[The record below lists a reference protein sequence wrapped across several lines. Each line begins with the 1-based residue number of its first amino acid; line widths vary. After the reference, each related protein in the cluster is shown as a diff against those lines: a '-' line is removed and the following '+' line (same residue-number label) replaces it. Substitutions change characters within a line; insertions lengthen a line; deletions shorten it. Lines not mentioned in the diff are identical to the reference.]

1 MADRSED
8 LLQRILSALEGRGSI
23 GGRRT
28 GLDGGNAGDALNETL
43 ENAEKSLRS
52 YYSTQK
58 EYNKKQQVGNFAA
71 GLFGKTTEAANR
83 DMGRLQNAI
92 RQQEQALDD
101 LISLGHDADSQKRK
115 EIEGGLKM
123 LKTQEAM
130 YNAQAT
136 GASIISNSAQSIFQ
150 TFLRLG
156 VIQAEY
162 QVNLLNIVS
171 QGGSGFQ
178 MAAAA
183 LENAVNQMHA
193 VQSTLS
199 QIAISA
205 GQSLGQLGGK
215 FAPLAGMALGALGH
229 AAQAAADAQKML
241 AMAQIRIMAQ
251 EGDKLIKTHYQLTQT
266 GVIFGNGMQGLID
279 ATKGTKLRLEEMSA
293 VVSENRDTFSRL
305 GIGMSQA
312 TKLIGG
318 VAKILAST
326 TGQFARADRQLLA
339 LGYSYQ
345 EQAEL
350 AAETAAMMSRG
361 GQRVGEKQVAEATM
375 EMAKN
380 MRLVAEV
387 AGEDMKEKR
396 KTIRAEQEKFAI
408 NAALAK
414 MSRDEPQ
421 KYKQYMAQ
429 LDGMSDAQRKA
440 SYEML
445 VYNTVRDKD
454 VALQIALN
462 KGFKKTFE
470 ENQAALKNGTAGTKQ
485 AVAAEQKNSRETTD
499 GYIAMGATVGKAN
512 MALGSLESLAQA
524 ASKELDRST
533 KLINVSVE
541 EALKNIVKVTE
552 KAKEAAGKDPTTIL
566 LEAVEKGAIAAKLLQ
581 EKVIDKLPALSAA
594 MTKAFQDAMDAL
606 DGKGAGAGGPLAG
619 LAKWLPEIIAAVT
632 ALTLVMQ
639 FVPDKLKDKLFN
651 AIKSLPKGF
660 PGSNKGGVDTSYV
673 DMAEGKTPQGKT
685 PGKGGRFANMAG
697 KGLGMV
703 KALGPGLITSAV
715 GMGTE
720 ALGEYLKE
728 QGHEGAGK
736 AAMVAGKAA
745 EFAGIGMM
753 IGSIIPGVGT
763 AIGGAIGGAVGAGIG
778 VWQQF
783 GDDIGSWTAET
794 GKQLGLM
801 WDSTAKAAKDLWK
814 SAGAYTSA
822 KWQEASNWVK
832 SSTKE
837 FLAEH
842 PKLAAAV
849 AKFPKS
855 FDEAG
860 KLAKGLLLDTQAK
873 FKAEFPKLYDSLSQ
887 TFSTVG
893 KLTDG
898 LMTSIGE
905 KWKDAKS
912 WLASKLGYGEETQP
926 QTTRTPSAAAAVTE
940 AARPAGTPPTADLK
954 KDPKLIRDYAY
965 SIYKGKQDI
974 NAVPKHLQQ
983 DVLNVLKNPPKEFG
997 QAYASPSTDRQST
1010 APPVPQATKGT
1021 PTSPPPPKPAT
1032 PSTAG
1037 VPTKQALTA
1046 AEKSNVMETVAV
1058 NTKYANDLLIN
1069 NQKNLESLVKAAINR
1084 LDSIVSAT
1092 EATAGYGRKTANNT
1106 K

>member
-1 MADRSED
+1 
-8 LLQRILSALEGRGSI
+8 
-23 GGRRT
+23 
-28 GLDGGNAGDALNETL
+28 
-43 ENAEKSLRS
+43 
-52 YYSTQK
+52 
-58 EYNKKQQVGNFAA
+58 
-71 GLFGKTTEAANR
+71 
-83 DMGRLQNAI
+83 
-92 RQQEQALDD
+92 
-101 LISLGHDADSQKRK
+101 
-115 EIEGGLKM
+115 
-123 LKTQEAM
+123 
-130 YNAQAT
+130 
-136 GASIISNSAQSIFQ
+136 
-150 TFLRLG
+150 
-156 VIQAEY
+156 
-162 QVNLLNIVS
+162 
-171 QGGSGFQ
+171 
-178 MAAAA
+178 
-183 LENAVNQMHA
+183 
-193 VQSTLS
+193 
-199 QIAISA
+199 
-205 GQSLGQLGGK
+205 
-215 FAPLAGMALGALGH
+215 
-229 AAQAAADAQKML
+229 
-241 AMAQIRIMAQ
+241 
-251 EGDKLIKTHYQLTQT
+251 
-266 GVIFGNGMQGLID
+266 
-279 ATKGTKLRLEEMSA
+279 
-293 VVSENRDTFSRL
+293 
-305 GIGMSQA
+305 
-312 TKLIGG
+312 
-318 VAKILAST
+318 
-326 TGQFARADRQLLA
+326 LLA

-350 AAETAAMMSRG
+350 AAETAAEMSRG
-361 GQRVGEKQVAEATM
+361 GRKVNEKEVAQATI

-380 MRLVAEV
+380 LRLVAEV
-387 AGEDMKEKR
+387 AGEDMKAKR
-396 KTIRAEQEKFAI
+396 KTIQEEQRKFAV
-408 NAALAK
+408 NAALTK
-414 MSRDEPQ
+414 MAQQDPER
-421 KYKQYMAQ
+421 YKQFQQQMK
-429 LDGMSDAQRKA
+429 GMTESQRKA
-440 SYEML
+440 AYEML
-445 VYNTVRDKD
+445 VFGTVRDKD
-454 VALQIALN
+454 LAIQMTLN
-462 KGFKKTFE
+462 SGFRKIVK
-470 ENQAALKNGTAGTKQ
+470 ENAQALKDGTASTYQ
-485 AVAAEQKNSRETTD
+485 AKATAQKFAKEETD
-499 GYIAMGATVGKAN
+499 GYVAMGQTLGKAN
-512 MALGSLESLAQA
+512 AALGVFDGVSQRSSTALEESA
-524 ASKELDRST
+524 A
-533 KLINVSVE
+533 LINVNLK
-541 EALKNIVKVTE
+541 EAATNVQNLADKG
-552 KAKEAAGKDPTTIL
+552 KEAAGKDPTTIL

-632 ALTLVMQ
+632 ALTLIMQ

-660 PGSNKGGVDTSYV
+660 PGRGETPEARPKTRQELDYEMMEKTSK
-673 DMAEGKTPQGKT
+673 ANAAS
-685 PGKGGRFANMAG
+685 KGGRFANIAG

-783 GDDIGSWTAET
+783 GDDISSWTAET
-794 GKQLGLM
+794 GKQLGQM

-814 SAGAYTSA
+814 SAGAYTSE
-822 KWQEASNWVK
+822 KWAEASNWVK
-832 SSTKE
+832 NSTKE

-842 PKLAAAV
+842 PKLASAV
-849 AKFPKS
+849 ASFKS
-855 FDEAG
+855 GFADAA
-860 KLAKGLLLDTQAK
+860 KTAKGLLTDTQAA
-873 FKAEFPKLYDSLSQ
+873 FKAEFPKLYDNLKT
-887 TFSTVG
+887 TFKTVG
-893 KLTDG
+893 SLTDG
-898 LMTSIGE
+898 LMQSIGE

-940 AARPAGTPPTADLK
+940 AARPAGTPSAPDLK

-974 NAVPKHLQQ
+974 SAVPKHLQQ
-983 DVLNVLKNPPKEFG
+983 DVLNMLKNPPSEFG
-997 QAYASPSTDRQST
+997 RAYASPTDDKRPATPS
-1010 APPVPQATKGT
+1010 VPQATKGT
-1021 PTSPPPPKPAT
+1021 PTSSPPPKPAT